1 MKGDPK
7 GVSEGSTEE
16 AAVRET
22 QLHGMTKDLGVAT

>member
-16 AAVRET
+16 AAVGET
-22 QLHGMTKDLGVAT
+22 QLHGMTKDLGVAM